1 MQDKLRLGRI
11 NFKAYWIAVDK
22 TAGVEDAT
30 HLTGFI
36 HGCNFFISRRTLNCI
51 PMQGEDVV
59 AEADN

>member
-1 MQDKLRLGRI
+1 
-11 NFKAYWIAVDK
+11 VDE

-36 HGCNFFISRRTLNCI
+36 HGCNFFISRRTLKCI